1 MRSEAVE
8 STALPLKKEPRVCPS
23 PQEIAAARAPVKR
36 KGRPSNKQRILILLG
51 DLDEPLTA
59 SDISERL
66 GLTTQQVQSLL
77 RPLSSTIGPVSKRS
91 PLKHLGERFPTLYW
105 LRGDSNHS

>member
-23 PQEIAAARAPVKR
+23 PKEIAAARAPVKR

-66 GLTTQQVQSLL
+66 GLTTQQVQSFL
-77 RPLSSTIGPVSKRS
+77 RPLSSNVGPVSKRS

-105 LRGDSNHS
+105 LRGDVNE

>member
-8 STALPLKKEPRVCPS
+8 STALPLKKEPTVCPS
-23 PQEIAAARAPVKR
+23 PKDFAGAGAPVKR

-77 RPLSSTIGPVSKRS
+77 RPLSSNIGPVSKRS

-105 LRGDSNHS
+105 LRGETIG

>member
-1 MRSEAVE
+1 MRSESVE
-8 STALPLKKEPRVCPS
+8 STGSPLKKERRVCPS
-23 PQEIAAARAPVKR
+23 PQEIAAARPPVKP
-36 KGRPSNKQRILILLG
+36 KGRPSNKRRILILLG

-77 RPLSSTIGPVSKRS
+77 RPLSSKVGPVSKRS
-91 PLKHLGERFPTLYW
+91 PIKHLGERFPSLYW
-105 LRGDSNHS
+105 LRGESNE

>member
-1 MRSEAVE
+1 MRSESVE
-8 STALPLKKEPRVCPS
+8 STGSPLKKEPTVCPS
-23 PQEIAAARAPVKR
+23 RNDFAAAGVPVKS
-36 KGRPSNKQRILILLG
+36 KGRPSNKKRILILLG

-77 RPLSSTIGPVSKRS
+77 RPLSSNVGPVSKRS
-91 PLKHLGERFPTLYW
+91 PLKHLGERFPSLYW
-105 LRGDSNHS
+105 LRGEINE